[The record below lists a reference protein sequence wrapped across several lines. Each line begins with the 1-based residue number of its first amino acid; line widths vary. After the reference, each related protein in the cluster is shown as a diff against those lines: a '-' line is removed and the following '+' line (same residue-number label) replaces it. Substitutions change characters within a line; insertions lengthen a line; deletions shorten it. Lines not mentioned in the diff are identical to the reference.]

1 MKKQL
6 GFTLIELIV
15 VIVILGILAATALPK
30 FVNLATDARVA
41 AMKAVEGSMRSTNA
55 IIYAKAAVGN
65 AMQSASSV
73 SINGI
78 AVNTVFGFA
87 QNVTELAKV
96 MDVSP
101 DFDVSTLLAGAISH
115 KGANTPAT
123 CSVLYI
129 PPAAAAS
136 APGYTNDPSGC

>member
-30 FVNLATDARVA
+30 FVNLATDARIA
-41 AMKAVEGSMRSTNA
+41 AMKAVEGSMRSTNS

-65 AMQSASSV
+65 AMGAVSSV
-73 SINGI
+73 SING
-78 AVNTVFGFA
+78 ATVNTTYGFA
-87 QNVTELAKV
+87 NNVTELAKV

-101 DFDVSTLLAGAISH
+101 DFDVNTILAGAISH
-115 KGANTPAT
+115 KGASIPTQ
-123 CSVLYI
+123 CSVLYTA
-129 PPAAAAS
+129 PAAAAS
-136 APGYTNDPSGC
+136 APVYFNDQRGC